1 MTLNR
6 RYFRNIKSS
15 LSFYISTT
23 LLTAISVWLF
33 LCMYSA
39 VDCENLYLKSFN
51 ERCNVEDGSFMTA
64 MEFDEETIERDYNV
78 DLEKNNYVNLEKDE
92 YTLRVFA
99 PNESINQYD
108 IVEGNDIKDEH
119 DIMISKSFALA
130 NKIEIGS
137 TLELNDVQCKVVGY
151 CIRPDYGAMLENLTD
166 VYFTESDFG
175 IGVAS
180 DSLIEELGQPVV
192 YYSVKY
198 NADNEEKFRK
208 EMNDDYLTLFYNT
221 AQCNRRIIYP
231 DSVISQYQMMTQM
244 ILPCM
249 LAFVVILIA
258 VILGR
263 KVKNERKQ
271 IGTLSALGYR
281 KGELISHYM
290 IFAIIPGVLGSIVG
304 IVATFFSLQDV
315 SEAIFYKLE
324 KYPVDYKFPIV
335 ESIIILFLPAIV
347 YALTAIISVRR
358 SLRINVI
365 KLLSGDLKP
374 NRKVSRLAVGNRW
387 KFQTK
392 YKIRMIFGKISRTVT
407 LILGFAVGSVVMLY
421 GFFCMDSCN
430 YYKENQVSKI
440 GSFEYMYFLN
450 DIRVGEPEKG
460 DTMIGKAYES
470 EDGAFSIQL
479 CGGENNN
486 FVDLVNLEGK
496 ELEFNNDYYITAVA
510 ASLFNVK
517 AGDSFSFYDAITK
530 EKTQITISDIVDND
544 SQIMIYTS
552 KKNVCK
558 LLDVD
563 ENSYNIIMSDEKL
576 DLEEKDIL
584 STVTKNDLKK
594 QMQSTIDGM
603 SSMMF
608 LIKVFGCLICII
620 SVYLMVNML
629 IQENLSTISML
640 KVLGYKNG
648 RIGKIVI
655 NVYHSLVPIGIVI
668 GFLLGY
674 GVAYLYFILCVT
686 DFQLK
691 IHTYISPISVVL
703 YIVCILVSY
712 FISLFLLQKKVL
724 RVNMVEC
731 MKDYRN

>member
-39 VDCENLYLKSFN
+39 VDNENIYLKSFY
-51 ERCNVEDGSFMTA
+51 ERCNVEDGNFMTIK
-64 MEFDEETIERDYNV
+64 EFNENAIEKDYNV
-78 DLEKNNYVNLEKDE
+78 DLEKNNYVNIEKDE
-92 YTLRVFA
+92 YTLRVFT
-99 PNESINQYD
+99 PNESINKYD
-108 IVEGNDIKDEH
+108 IVEGNDIKNEH

-137 TLELNDVQCKVVGY
+137 TIELNNVQCSVVGY
-151 CIRPDYGAMLENLTD
+151 FIRPDYGAMLENLTD
-166 VYFTESDFG
+166 VYFTDSEFG
-175 IGVAS
+175 IGVVS
-180 DSLIEELGQPVV
+180 DSLLGELGEPVT

-198 NADNEEKFRK
+198 NADNEEEFRK
-208 EMNDDYLTLFYNT
+208 EINDEYLSLFYNT

-231 DSVISQYQMMTQM
+231 DSVISQYKMMTQM

-263 KVKNERKQ
+263 KVKNEIKQ
-271 IGTLSALGYR
+271 IGTLTALGYR
-281 KGELISHYM
+281 KKELIWHYM
-290 IFAIIPGVLGSIVG
+290 IFAIIPGVLGSIIG
-304 IVATFFSLQDV
+304 ITATFFSIQDV
-315 SEAIFYKLE
+315 SKAIFYKLE

-335 ESIIILFLPAIV
+335 ESIIVLFLPAIV
-347 YALTAIISVRR
+347 YALTAVVSVRR
-358 SLRINVI
+358 SLRINVV
-365 KLLSGDLKP
+365 KLLSGDLKT
-374 NRKVSRLAVGNRW
+374 NKKVSRLAVGNKWR
-387 KFQTK
+387 FQTK
-392 YKIRMIFGKISRTVT
+392 YKTRMIFGKLSRTLT
-407 LILGFAVGSVVMLY
+407 LVLGLAIGSVVMLY

-430 YYKENQVSKI
+430 YYKENQVAKI

-450 DIRVGEPEKG
+450 DIIVGEPEKG
-460 DTMIGKAYES
+460 DTMIGKTYES
-470 EDGAFSIQL
+470 EDGLFSIQL
-479 CGGENNN
+479 CGGENSNY
-486 FVDLVNLEGK
+486 VDLVNLEG
-496 ELEFNNDYYITAVA
+496 ENLDFNDDYYITAVA

-517 AGDSFSFYDAITK
+517 VGDTFSLYDAITK
-530 EKTQITISDIVDND
+530 EKTQITISDIIDND

-552 KKNVCK
+552 KKNVCD
-558 LLDVD
+558 LLGVD
-563 ENSYNIIMSDEKL
+563 ENSYNIIMSDGKL
-576 DLEEKDIL
+576 DIEENNIL

-608 LIKVFGCLICII
+608 LIKVFGCLICVV

-629 IQENLSTISML
+629 IQENISTISML

-648 RIGKIVI
+648 EIKKIVI
-655 NVYHSLVPIGIVI
+655 NVYHSLVPIGIAI

-674 GVAYLYFILCVT
+674 AVAYLYFILCVK
-686 DFQLK
+686 DFQLR
-691 IHTYISPISVVL
+691 IHTYISPISIAL
-703 YIVCILVSY
+703 YVVCILVSY
-712 FISLFLLQKKVL
+712 FFSLFILQKKVL
-724 RVNMVEC
+724 KINMVEC